1 MIALIMAGGS
11 GTRFWPKSR
20 KNFPKQFLSVQGR
33 TSMLQK
39 TVERLLAKIAMH
51 DIFIVT
57 GANQVELV
65 TQHLPRL
72 PRENIIVE
80 PFGMNT
86 APCIALSVEYL
97 KARYADGEIMLV
109 LPADH
114 VIRNVPAFLNSLIPA
129 ESEARK
135 GRLITFGIEPDY
147 PATGYGYIE
156 AGEELAPKVREVKR
170 FKEKPDLQ
178 TAEQFLASGSFY
190 WNSGMFCWSISAI
203 SNAFQS
209 HLGQVSELC
218 KAIGDRWESQGYH
231 TDISDLYSQMPRIP
245 IDIAI
250 MEKADQRGVIPVSY
264 GWSDVGSWK
273 ALADITPTGTD
284 GNHFSASGLAVEAK
298 DNYVQ
303 SDKFTAII
311 GLNDICIIDTGDA
324 LLVCRKDKA
333 EDVKKVVDYLN
344 QKGDTKLT

>member
-20 KNFPKQFLSVQGR
+20 KNFPKQFLSIQGS

-39 TVERLLAKIAMH
+39 TVERLLSKIVMP
-51 DIFIVT
+51 DIYIVT
-57 GANQVELV
+57 AANQVDMV
-65 TQHLPRL
+65 KQHLPRL
-72 PRENIIVE
+72 PKENIIVE

-86 APCIALSVEYL
+86 APCIALSLEYL
-97 KARYADGEIMLV
+97 KSRYSHQELMLV

-114 VIRNVPAFLNSLIPA
+114 VIRNVPAFLNSLVPA

-156 AGEELAPKVREVKR
+156 AGSEIAPQVREVLR
-170 FKEKPDLQ
+170 FKEKPALQ
-178 TAEQFLASGSFY
+178 TAEEFLAKGSFY
-190 WNSGMFCWSISAI
+190 WNSGMFCWSLHAI
-203 SNAFQS
+203 EQAFQT
-209 HLGQVSELC
+209 HLSEVSGLC
-218 KAIGDRWESQGYH
+218 HSIGDRWEKQGYDC
-231 TDISDLYSQMPRIP
+231 DISDLYSQMPRTP
-245 IDIAI
+245 IDIGI
-250 MEKADQRGVIPVSY
+250 MEKAEKRGVIPVSY

-273 ALADITPTGTD
+273 ALADITPSGAD
-284 GNHFSASGLAVEAK
+284 GNHFSATGLALEAK
-298 DNYVQ
+298 GNYVQ
-303 SDKFTAII
+303 SDKFTAVI
-311 GLNDICIIDTGDA
+311 GLSDICIIETRDA

-344 QKGDTKLT
+344 SKGDNRLT